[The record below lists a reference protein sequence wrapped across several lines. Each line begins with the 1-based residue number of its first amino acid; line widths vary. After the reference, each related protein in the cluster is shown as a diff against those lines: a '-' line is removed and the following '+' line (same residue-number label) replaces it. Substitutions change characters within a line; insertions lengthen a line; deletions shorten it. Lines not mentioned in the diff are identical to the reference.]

1 MFSQGKIGSLDH
13 PMMDLN
19 EGPVHCCGG
28 GGWGGVLVANQWRKG
43 MCIHMYAIYQ
53 HTKYI
58 RIK

>member
-28 GGWGGVLVANQWRKG
+28 VGVVFWSKTNGGKG
-43 MCIHMYAIYQ
+43 CA
-53 HTKYI
+53 YI
-58 RIK
+58 CTQYINTPNI